1 MEYKIQTQMNE
12 QDYKNFLTF
21 HMFHKGKAIWIYTAI
36 LSIVAATA
44 CTYVTQIITIPFF
57 LFCWALMIATILI
70 TLRIKIHLL
79 IKKRLKTDRGN
90 LIRSEVI
97 FYFHE
102 EDFVME
108 NQGIASTATLSY
120 DKIYQVVETKDFYA
134 LYLNVNQATLISKRN
149 IENVDEFGAFLL
161 ERTREIYKDC
171 RRKR

>member
-1 MEYKIQTQMNE
+1 M
-12 QDYKNFLTF
+12 
-21 HMFHKGKAIWIYTAI
+21 
-36 LSIVAATA
+36 
-44 CTYVTQIITIPFF
+44 
-57 LFCWALMIATILI
+57 
-70 TLRIKIHLL
+70 
-79 IKKRLKTDRGN
+79 
-90 LIRSEVI
+90 IRSEVI
-97 FYFHE
+97 FYFHD

-161 ERTREIYKDC
+161 ERTRDIYKDC